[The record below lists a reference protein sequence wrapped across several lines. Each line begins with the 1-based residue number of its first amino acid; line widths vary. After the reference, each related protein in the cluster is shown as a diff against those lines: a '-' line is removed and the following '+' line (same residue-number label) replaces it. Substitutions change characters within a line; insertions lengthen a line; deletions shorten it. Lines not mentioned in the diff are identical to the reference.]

1 MVKISDPACARLCKK
16 AGIKSAS
23 KQCNKQ
29 IRDIM
34 NSKIIEILNISGV
47 LIEENNTKTILEKDI
62 YDAIRLVE
70 NGTNMAKCN

>member
-23 KQCNKQ
+23 KQCNDN
-29 IRDIM
+29 IRNLISM
-34 NSKIIEILNISGV
+34 KAIQVLEIAKV
-47 LIEENNTKTILEKDI
+47 LIDENNTNTILQKDI

-70 NGTNMAKCN
+70 DGTNMAKY

>member
-23 KQCNKQ
+23 KQCNDQ

-34 NSKIIEILNISGV
+34 NTKIIDILNIAGV
-47 LIEENNTKTILEKDI
+47 LIDENNTKTILEKDI
-62 YDAIRLVE
+62 YDAIRLVS

>member
-23 KQCNKQ
+23 RQCNKQ

-62 YDAIRLVE
+62 YDAIRLVD

>member
-23 KQCNKQ
+23 KQCNDN
-29 IRDIM
+29 IRNLISM
-34 NSKIIEILNISGV
+34 KAIQVLEIAKV
-47 LIEENNTKTILEKDI
+47 LIDENNTNTILQKDI

-70 NGTNMAKCN
+70 GGTNMAKY

>member
-23 KQCNKQ
+23 RQCNKQ

>member
-16 AGIKSAS
+16 AGIKSSS
-23 KQCNKQ
+23 KQCNNH

-34 NSKIIEILNISGV
+34 NTKIIEVLQIAGV
-47 LIEENNTKTILEKDI
+47 LIDENNTKTILEKDI

-70 NGTNMAKCN
+70 NGTNMAKM

>member
-23 KQCNKQ
+23 KQCNDHIRQLIHMKVSQ
-29 IRDIM
+29 IL
-34 NSKIIEILNISGV
+34 EIAKV
-47 LIEENNTKTILEKDI
+47 LTDENNTNTILQKDI

-70 NGTNMAKCN
+70 GGTNMAQY